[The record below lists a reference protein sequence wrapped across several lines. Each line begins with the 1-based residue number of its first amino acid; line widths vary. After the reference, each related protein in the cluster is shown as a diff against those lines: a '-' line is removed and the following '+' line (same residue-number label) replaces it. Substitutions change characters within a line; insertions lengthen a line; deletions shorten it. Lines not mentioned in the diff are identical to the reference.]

1 MIKRA
6 AAVLLVTLA
15 AACATPPAPTPP
27 PGPAPEAPAAAPP
40 PPTLPPAPPPAP
52 APAVPVESP
61 MQSFE
66 RMRGGLTSTRVYFD
80 FNKSVIRPD
89 QNAAIMDNARLAS
102 AFSND
107 YVTLQ
112 GKCDGR
118 GSREYNLALGQRRAN
133 AVKRRLVQLGV
144 PASHIET
151 VSFGR
156 EKPRA
161 QCRNE
166 TCWRDSRR
174 ADVVHTWKETSSR

>member
-1 MIKRA
+1 MIKRT

-15 AACATPPAPTPP
+15 AACATAP
-27 PGPAPEAPAAAPP
+27 
-40 PPTLPPAPPPAP
+40 LPAPPPAP
-52 APAVPVESP
+52 PLKAPETPPPPPPPPPPAPVSAVPAESP
-61 MQSFE
+61 MQAFE
-66 RMRGGLTSTRVYFD
+66 RMRVGLTSTRVYFD
-80 FNKSVIRPD
+80 FNKSIIRPD
-89 QNAAIMDNARLAS
+89 QSTAITDNAKLAN

-107 YVTLQ
+107 YLTLQ

-144 PASHIET
+144 PASHIE
-151 VSFGR
+151 VISFGR

-166 TCWRDSRR
+166 TCWQESRR